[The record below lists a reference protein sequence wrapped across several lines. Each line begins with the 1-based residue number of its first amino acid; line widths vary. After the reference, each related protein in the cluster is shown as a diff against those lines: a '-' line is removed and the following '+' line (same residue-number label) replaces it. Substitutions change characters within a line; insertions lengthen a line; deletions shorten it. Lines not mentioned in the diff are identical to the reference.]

1 MAATA
6 RSPPPPP
13 PPPFAPWVILGRVAL
28 VSYGA
33 VRDPEDPS
41 FALAVPPRVSSLT
54 VPLGV
59 HPKPTYRDADKHPY
73 ILAANDAG
81 LLLHVSEGPFI
92 GYDLAPNP
100 LGVLIVARD
109 FLPADA
115 AAGRDA
121 RTATAFRV
129 PDRAFPPQPRIANIK
144 HVGFVSLPGTDEYV
158 VAELRLADV
167 DRASLLSFRSGTD
180 AWIERD
186 VLCPFMAGRRWD
198 RPIDDVIS
206 NDGVLW
212 WVNLASGLLGWDP
225 FVNNQLAVLRHVHLP
240 RVFAVDDTAPQ
251 PREHPEHHR
260 MVRAS
265 HRKVRFVDMTRT
277 RDAPLE
283 ETLVVVWTLG
293 FGESGA
299 ASWKQRC
306 VTSLAEIWA
315 DDSYRTTGI
324 PEQVPVLALLHPA
337 NPDVVFFFLEQ
348 YLIGVDVHESR
359 VTEFVEEPCD
369 LVELV
374 AGPPQPPPISWRHF
388 LAWMLPPSLQN
399 ELDIQDGKD
408 VAPTEASQSS
418 APSSGVV
425 GRNEST

>member
-13 PPPFAPWVILGRVAL
+13 PFATWVILGRVAL

-33 VRDPEDPS
+33 VGDPEDPS
-41 FALAVPPRVSSLT
+41 FEFAVPPSVSTLT

-59 HPKPTYRDADKHPY
+59 HPKRTYHGADKHPY

-81 LLLHVSEGPFI
+81 LLLHVSKGPFI
-92 GYDLAPNP
+92 GFDLDRNP
-100 LGVLIVARD
+100 PGVLVVARD
-109 FLPADA
+109 FLPADPV
-115 AAGRDA
+115 AGRDA
-121 RTATAFRV
+121 PTATAVRV
-129 PDRAFPPQPRIANIK
+129 PDRDSLQQPRIANIK

-158 VAELRLADV
+158 VAELRLRADY

-180 AWIERD
+180 AWVEME

-212 WVNLASGLLGWDP
+212 WVNLASGLFGWNP
-225 FVNNQLAVLRHVHLP
+225 LANNQLAVLRHVHLP
-240 RVFAVDDTAPQ
+240 RVFAVEDTPPQ
-251 PREHPEHHR
+251 PPEHPEHHR

-277 RDAPLE
+277 RDDPLE

-293 FGESGA
+293 SGEYGV
-299 ASWKQRC
+299 ASWRQRC

-315 DDSYRTTGI
+315 NDSYRTTGM

-348 YLIGVDVHESR
+348 YLFGVDVHESR
-359 VTEFVEEPCD
+359 VTEFAVEPCD
-369 LVELV
+369 LVELT
-374 AGPPQPPPISWRHF
+374 AGPVRPPPISWRHF

-399 ELDIQDGKD
+399 ALDHENPISEELDIEDDKD
-408 VAPTEASQSS
+408 VAPTEAS
-418 APSSGVV
+418 
-425 GRNEST
+425 